1 MPGVRPLEGS
11 SGDVS
16 RETSPSVSRGTS
28 PIEATPG
35 RDDAVLA
42 RLFPADRIPLLARY
56 AELLATEGVLRG
68 LIGPREVP
76 RLWDRHLVNCAL
88 LAPLVPAEARVVDL
102 GSGAGLPGLVLAI
115 ARPDLRI
122 TLVEPMARRTAF
134 LDEVCAELALG
145 EVEVVRARAEQ
156 LTEQSTG
163 QSTGQATGQARF
175 DVVTAR
181 ALAPLPKLLAW
192 GLPFVAESGALLA
205 LKGASAQ
212 AEVEAARSEL
222 ARRGARAEVLSSSV
236 PGSSVT
242 TVVRVVRDPRSA
254 IGWQQPS
261 ARRRPRRR
269 PQHQGKDLT

>member
-1 MPGVRPLEGS
+1 MAGVRPPEGS

-35 RDDAVLA
+35 RDDAMLA

-88 LAPLVPAEARVVDL
+88 LAPLFPAQARVVDL

-134 LDEVCAELALG
+134 LDEVCAELELG
-145 EVEVVRARAEQ
+145 DVEVVRARAEQ
-156 LTEQSTG
+156 WTDQQTG
-163 QSTGQATGQARF
+163 QPMGHPRF

-192 GLPFVAESGALLA
+192 GLPLVAESGALLA

-269 PQHQGKDLT
+269 PQHRGKDLT

>member
-1 MPGVRPLEGS
+1 MR
-11 SGDVS
+11 S
-16 RETSPSVSRGTS
+16 RAPSTDFRQVYLFQVNGCAGCYF
-28 PIEATPG
+28 PMIEY
-35 RDDAVLA
+35 AVIQLA
-42 RLFPADRIPLLARY
+42 CSIAY
-56 AELLATEGVLRG
+56 
-68 LIGPREVP
+68 
-76 RLWDRHLVNCAL
+76 
-88 LAPLVPAEARVVDL
+88 RV
-102 GSGAGLPGLVLAI
+102 GLPAHFNGN
-115 ARPDLRI
+115 RI
-122 TLVEPMARRTAF
+122 GKISRVY
-134 LDEVCAELALG
+134 LD
-145 EVEVVRARAEQ
+145 Q
-156 LTEQSTG
+156 QTG
-163 QSTGQATGQARF
+163 QPMGHPRF

-192 GLPFVAESGALLA
+192 GLPLVAESGALLA